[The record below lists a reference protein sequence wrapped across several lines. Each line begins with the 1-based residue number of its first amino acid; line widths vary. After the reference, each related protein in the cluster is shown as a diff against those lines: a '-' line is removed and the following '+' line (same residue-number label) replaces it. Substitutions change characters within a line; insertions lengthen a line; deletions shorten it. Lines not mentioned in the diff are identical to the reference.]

1 MAAAA
6 AAEGSRFRE
15 RNRKSDANDEP
26 SLKYLDFVRGI
37 AMYTIVWFSSLYVY
51 AKGKC
56 GLLKPSV
63 EAVESMV
70 KTVVGPVY
78 DKYCGVPSKV
88 LKFVDNKIVE
98 SLNKLNRHVP
108 PVLRQ
113 VSTTVYSMAKKA
125 PERAQ
130 TFASG
135 VHRSGIVDVASGLA
149 KNMYTRYKPSAEKL
163 YTRYEPVALQYAVSA
178 WGSLNRLPLFP
189 QVAQVMVPTAAYC
202 SEKYN
207 KTLLSMADKEYN
219 VASFLPLVPIEKI
232 AKAFRATENGFQPLD
247 AHRE

>member
-1 MAAAA
+1 MAA
-6 AAEGSRFRE
+6 AAEGSRFLQ
-15 RNRKSDANDEP
+15 RNCKSDGNEGQ
-26 SLKYLDFVRGI
+26 SLKYLEFVCGLT
-37 AMYTIVWFSSLYVY
+37 MYALVWFSSMYVY

-56 GLLKPSV
+56 GPLKPSV

-78 DKYCGVPSKV
+78 DEYHGVPSKV
-88 LKFVDNKIVE
+88 LRFVDSKIVE
-98 SLNKLNRHVP
+98 SMNKLNHHVP
-108 PVLRQ
+108 PVMRL
-113 VSTTVYSMAKKA
+113 VSTKVYSMARNA

-130 TFASG
+130 TFASV
-135 VHRSGIVDVASGLA
+135 VHRSSMVDVASGIA
-149 KNMYTRYKPSAEKL
+149 KNMYTKYKPSAKEL
-163 YTRYEPVALQYAVSA
+163 YTKYEPVALQYAVSA
-178 WGSLNRLPLFP
+178 WGSLNRLPFFP

-207 KTLLSMADKEYN
+207 KTVLSMADKEYN

-232 AKAFRATENGFQPLD
+232 AKVFRATENGFQPFD